1 MALLGRMLRLISER
15 PLNSI
20 VTPRRNTPPGT
31 VGVIVVGRGTK
42 LSRNVAPDRLLAE
55 AGGKLISGGKSV
67 AVALGSPQLCQLQPS
82 MVPGRRTI
90 AGAAGAILAINQAPG
105 MGGSSRVTG
114 GCAEFPDHGGEGG
127 MREHTWLHNSAHG
140 DDPLWQNSSFAR
152 NRAPALAAMAGARA
166 SKPASRSAS
175 KSASKSSVTKTIV
188 KPEAKKP
195 AAKKAA
201 TARKKAAAEK
211 PAAKKTVAAS
221 PGQKKKATKPPLK
234 PPSSGKK
241 MLYAPES
248 GSDVDIAARVK
259 AAIAILNDKPGSAL
273 KTQAAVVVL
282 EGVLKVML

>member
-1 MALLGRMLRLISER
+1 MGENRKSNPELMPNPMFSTMRLHNLDFLFPIPPIGRTHLCTSRQLREQCMEPSADRGRCPRTSVPPRTIGTPHTRPSGLYGSASLSSRVWRRCQFARGAVALLGRMLRLISER

-140 DDPLWQNSSFAR
+140 DDPLWQNSSFDCTH
-152 NRAPALAAMAGARA
+152 
-166 SKPASRSAS
+166 
-175 KSASKSSVTKTIV
+175 VQV
-188 KPEAKKP
+188 
-195 AAKKAA
+195 
-201 TARKKAAAEK
+201 AAA
-211 PAAKKTVAAS
+211 ALHVDFTGVRM
-221 PGQKKKATKPPLK
+221 PG
-234 PPSSGKK
+234 
-241 MLYAPES
+241 
-248 GSDVDIAARVK
+248 
-259 AAIAILNDKPGSAL
+259 
-273 KTQAAVVVL
+273 
-282 EGVLKVML
+282 